1 MKKWKSY
8 FLAAI
13 AAICMLWI
21 FPEHTPA
28 ATNEAVISVEKGT
41 LGQGYII
48 EPTAV
53 TLQSGDTVKT
63 VTERVLEANGR
74 STLTTMNSTYGYYLQ
89 GISDPNRGTISIP
102 AFVQQMITA
111 KNLSVNVE
119 DIKNAQ
125 YLNEF
130 DYTPQS
136 GWMYCVNN
144 VYPEVGAAS
153 TKVSSGDV
161 IRWQFTLVGQGQDLK
176 EGDPSISASEKLNRD
191 NLYKTMAYIHKTSEL
206 MNRSDIRAAY
216 VSCINVLGNLTS
228 KKSDLTDYG
237 TLNLAAQNIGIISP
251 VDFVVGE
258 SNTSAK
264 VSYGTPAS
272 DITFPTSLIGQKNTI
287 SDTGINTINIWNVT
301 WQCADY
307 NPQKPGFY
315 DFKPIFQ
322 LNEAKYILKTNAS
335 LPTYKVT
342 VLKENGE
349 EPDPVVPDPI
359 VPDPVEP
366 KPVTPQEP
374 VVSGVNLSVGRKS
387 VNIAYAKKTLNL
399 NIRAEKGASVS
410 VKSAN
415 KKVVSI
421 DKKNRAVVCGTGK
434 TEITVTASLK
444 GKKTTVIK
452 IPVAVTPVK
461 QSAPVLKSAK
471 SRQLTVSW
479 KKDSRATG
487 YQIMYSTDKKFKKNC
502 KTVNIKKY
510 KTTRCTIKKL
520 AKNKRYYV
528 RIRSSKKVSGGNLC
542 GSWSTVKYIKV
553 KK

>member
-1 MKKWKSY
+1 MKKWKNY
-8 FLAAI
+8 FLAVI

-74 STLTTMNSTYGYYLQ
+74 SALTTMNSTYGYYLQ
-89 GISDPNRGTISIP
+89 GISDPDRGAISIP

-111 KNLSVNVE
+111 KKLSVNAE
-119 DIKNAQ
+119 DIKEPQ

-153 TKVSSGDV
+153 TKVNSGDV
-161 IRWQFTLVGQGQDLK
+161 IRWQFTMVGQGQDLK
-176 EGDPSISASEKLNRD
+176 EGDPSISANEKLNRD

-206 MNRSDIRAAY
+206 MNRSDIKAAY

-228 KKSDLTDYG
+228 KKSDLTNTGYG
-237 TLNLAAQNIGIISP
+237 TLNNAAQNIGIISS
-251 VDFVVGE
+251 VDFVAGE
-258 SNTSAK
+258 SNTSTK
-264 VSYGTPAS
+264 VSYGTPVS

-287 SDTGINTINIWNVT
+287 SGTGTYNIWDAT
-301 WQCADY
+301 WECADY
-307 NPQKPGFY
+307 DPQKPGFY
-315 DFKPIFQ
+315 DFKPVFQ
-322 LNEAKYILKTNAS
+322 LNEAQYILKTNAN
-335 LPTYKVT
+335 LPIYKVT

-349 EPDPVVPDPI
+349 EPDPVVPDR
-359 VPDPVEP
+359 VDP

-374 VVSGVNLSVGRKS
+374 TVSNVNLSVGRKT
-387 VNIAYAKKTLNL
+387 VKVAYAKKTLNL
-399 NIRAEKGASVS
+399 NIKAEKGASVS

-421 DKKNRAVVCGTGK
+421 DKKKRAVICGTGK
-434 TEITVTASLK
+434 TEITVTASLN
-444 GKKTTVIK
+444 GKKTTVLK
-452 IPVAVTPVK
+452 IPVSITPIR
-461 QSAPVLKSAK
+461 QSAPALKSSK
-471 SRQLTVSW
+471 SRQMTVSW
-479 KKDSRATG
+479 KKDTRATG
-487 YQIMYSTDKKFKKNC
+487 YQIMYSTDKKFRKNV

-510 KTTRCTIKKL
+510 KTTRCTVKKL
-520 AKNKRYYV
+520 ARNKRYYV
-528 RIRSSKKVSGGNLC
+528 RVRSYKKVSGGKLY
-542 GSWSTVKYIKV
+542 GSWSSTKNVKIK
-553 KK
+553 K

>member
-1 MKKWKSY
+1 MKKWKNY
-8 FLAAI
+8 FLTVI

-21 FPEHTPA
+21 FPEYTPA

-74 STLTTMNSTYGYYLQ
+74 SALTRTESYGYYIA
-89 GISDPNRGTISIP
+89 GISDPDRGAISIP

-111 KNLSVNVE
+111 KDLKVNTN
-119 DIKNAQ
+119 DIKEPQ

-130 DYTPQS
+130 DYTTQS

-153 TKVSSGDV
+153 TKVRSGDV
-161 IRWQFTLVGQGQDLK
+161 IRWQFTMVGQGQDLK
-176 EGDPSISASEKLNRD
+176 EGDPSISANEKLNRD

-206 MNRSDIRAAY
+206 MNRADIRTAY
-216 VSCINVLGNLTS
+216 ANCINVLGNLTS
-228 KKSDLTDYG
+228 KKSDMKDYG
-237 TLNLAAQNIGIISP
+237 TLNLAANNIGIISS
-251 VDFVVGE
+251 VDFVNGE

-264 VSYGTPAS
+264 VSYGTAAS

-287 SDTGINTINIWNVT
+287 KDTGTCSIWDLT
-301 WQCADY
+301 WKCADY
-307 NPQKPGFY
+307 DPQKPGFY
-315 DFKPIFQ
+315 DFKPVFQ
-322 LNEAKYILKTNAS
+322 LNEAQYILKTNATF
-335 LPTYKVT
+335 PIYKVT

-349 EPDPVVPDPI
+349 EPDPVVPDR
-359 VPDPVEP
+359 VDP

-374 VVSGVNLSVGRKS
+374 TVSNVNLSVGRKT
-387 VNIAYAKKTLNL
+387 VNVAYAKKILNL
-399 NIRAEKGASVS
+399 NIKAEKGASVS

-421 DKKNRAVVCGTGK
+421 DKKKRAVICGTGK
-434 TEITVTASLK
+434 TEITVTASLND
-444 GKKTTVIK
+444 KKTTVLK
-452 IPVAVTPVK
+452 IPVSITPIR
-461 QSAPVLKSAK
+461 QSVLALKSSK
-471 SRQLTVSW
+471 SRQMTVSW
-479 KKDSRATG
+479 KKDTRATG
-487 YQIMYSTDKKFKKNC
+487 YQIMYSTDKKFRKNV

-510 KTTRCTIKKL
+510 KTTRCTVKKL
-520 AKNKRYYV
+520 ARNKRSYV
-528 RIRSSKKVSGGNLC
+528 RVRSYKKVSGGKLY
-542 GSWSTVKYIKV
+542 GSWSSTKNVKIK
-553 KK
+553 K

>member
-1 MKKWKSY
+1 MKKWKNY
-8 FLAAI
+8 FLTVI

-21 FPEHTPA
+21 FPEYTPA

-74 STLTTMNSTYGYYLQ
+74 SALTRTESYGYYIA
-89 GISDPNRGTISIP
+89 GISDPDRGAISIP

-111 KNLSVNVE
+111 KDLKVNTN
-119 DIKNAQ
+119 DIKEPQ

-130 DYTPQS
+130 DYTTQS

-153 TKVSSGDV
+153 TKVQSGDV
-161 IRWQFTLVGQGQDLK
+161 IRWQFTMVGQGQDLK
-176 EGDPSISASEKLNRD
+176 EGDPSIFANEKLNRD

-206 MNRSDIRAAY
+206 MNRADIRTAY
-216 VSCINVLGNLTS
+216 ANCINVLGNLTS
-228 KKSDLTDYG
+228 KKSDLKDYG
-237 TLNLAAQNIGIISP
+237 TLNLAANNIGIISS
-251 VDFVVGE
+251 VDFVNGE

-264 VSYGTPAS
+264 VSYGTAAS

-287 SDTGINTINIWNVT
+287 KDTGTYSILNLT
-301 WQCADY
+301 WECANYD
-307 NPQKPGFY
+307 PQKPGFY
-315 DFKPIFQ
+315 DFKPVFQ
-322 LNEAKYILKTNAS
+322 LNEAQYILKTNAN
-335 LPTYKVT
+335 LPIYKVT

-349 EPDPVVPDPI
+349 EPDSVVPA
-359 VPDPVEP
+359 PVDP

-374 VVSGVNLSVGRKS
+374 TVSNVNLSVGRKT
-387 VNIAYAKKTLNL
+387 VKVAYAKKTLNL
-399 NIRAEKGASVS
+399 NIKAEKGASVS

-421 DKKNRAVVCGTGK
+421 DKKKRAVICGTGK

-444 GKKTTVIK
+444 GKKTTVLK
-452 IPVAVTPVK
+452 IPVSITPIR
-461 QSAPVLKSAK
+461 QSAPALKSSK
-471 SRQLTVSW
+471 SRQMTVSW
-479 KKDSRATG
+479 KKDTRATG
-487 YQIMYSTDKKFKKNC
+487 YQIMYSTDKKFRKNV

-510 KTTRCTIKKL
+510 KTTRCTVKKL
-520 AKNKRYYV
+520 ARNKRYYV
-528 RIRSSKKVSGGNLC
+528 RVRSYKKVSGGKLY
-542 GSWSTVKYIKV
+542 GSWSSTKNVKIK
-553 KK
+553 K

>member
-8 FLAAI
+8 FLAVI

-74 STLTTMNSTYGYYLQ
+74 SALTRTESYGYYIA
-89 GISDPNRGTISIP
+89 GISDPDRGAISIP

-111 KNLSVNVE
+111 KDLKVNTN
-119 DIKNAQ
+119 DIKEPQ

-130 DYTPQS
+130 DYTTQS

-144 VYPEVGAAS
+144 VYSEVGAAS
-153 TKVSSGDV
+153 TKVQSGDV
-161 IRWQFTLVGQGQDLK
+161 IRWQFTMVGQGQDLK
-176 EGDPSISASEKLNRD
+176 EGDPSIFANEKLNRD

-206 MNRSDIRAAY
+206 MNRADIRTAY
-216 VSCINVLGNLTS
+216 ANCINVLGNLTS
-228 KKSDLTDYG
+228 KKSDLKDYG
-237 TLNLAAQNIGIISP
+237 TLNLAANNIGIISS
-251 VDFVVGE
+251 VDFVNGE

-264 VSYGTPAS
+264 VSYGTAAS

-287 SDTGINTINIWNVT
+287 KDTGTYSILNLT
-301 WQCADY
+301 WECANYD
-307 NPQKPGFY
+307 PQKPGFY
-315 DFKPIFQ
+315 DFKPVFQ
-322 LNEAKYILKTNAS
+322 LNEAQYILKTNAN
-335 LPTYKVT
+335 LPIYKVT

-349 EPDPVVPDPI
+349 EPDSVVPA
-359 VPDPVEP
+359 PVDP

-374 VVSGVNLSVGRKS
+374 TVSNVNLSVGRKT
-387 VNIAYAKKTLNL
+387 VKVAYAKKTLNL
-399 NIRAEKGASVS
+399 NIKAEKGASVS

-421 DKKNRAVVCGTGK
+421 DKKKRAVICGTGK
-434 TEITVTASLK
+434 TEITVTASLN
-444 GKKTTVIK
+444 GKKTTVLK
-452 IPVAVTPVK
+452 IPVSITPIR
-461 QSAPVLKSAK
+461 QSAPALKSSK
-471 SRQLTVSW
+471 SRQMTVSW
-479 KKDSRATG
+479 KKDTRATG
-487 YQIMYSTDKKFKKNC
+487 YQIMYSTDKKFRKNC

-510 KTTRCTIKKL
+510 KTTRCTVKKL
-520 AKNKRYYV
+520 VRNKRYYV
-528 RIRSSKKVSGGNLC
+528 RVRSCKKVSGGKLYGN
-542 GSWSTVKYIKV
+542 WSSTKNVKIK
-553 KK
+553 K

>member
-8 FLAAI
+8 FLAVI

-63 VTERVLEANGR
+63 VTERVLEANSR
-74 STLTTMNSTYGYYLQ
+74 SALTTMNSTYGYYLQ
-89 GISDPNRGTISIP
+89 GISDPNRGAISIP

-216 VSCINVLGNLTS
+216 VSCIKVLGNLTS

-349 EPDPVVPDPI
+349 EPDPVVPDR
-359 VPDPVEP
+359 VDP

-374 VVSGVNLSVGRKS
+374 TVSNVNLSVGRKT
-387 VNIAYAKKTLNL
+387 VNVAYAKKTLNL
-399 NIRAEKGASVS
+399 NIKAEKGASVS

-421 DKKNRAVVCGTGK
+421 DKKKRAVICGTGK

-444 GKKTTVIK
+444 GKKTTVLK
-452 IPVAVTPVK
+452 IPVSITPIR
-461 QSAPVLKSAK
+461 QSAPALKSSK
-471 SRQLTVSW
+471 SRQMTVSW
-479 KKDSRATG
+479 KKDTRATG
-487 YQIMYSTDKKFKKNC
+487 YKIMYSTDKKFRKNV

-510 KTTRCTIKKL
+510 KTTRCTVKKL
-520 AKNKRYYV
+520 ARNKRYYV
-528 RIRSSKKVSGGNLC
+528 RVRSYKKVSGGKLY
-542 GSWSTVKYIKV
+542 GSWSSTKNVKIK
-553 KK
+553 K

>member
-8 FLAAI
+8 FLAVI

-63 VTERVLEANGR
+63 VTERVLEANSR
-74 STLTTMNSTYGYYLQ
+74 SALTTMNSTYGYYLQ
-89 GISDPNRGTISIP
+89 GISDPNRGAISIP

-349 EPDPVVPDPI
+349 EPDPVVPDR
-359 VPDPVEP
+359 VDP

-374 VVSGVNLSVGRKS
+374 TVSNVNLSVGRKT
-387 VNIAYAKKTLNL
+387 VNVAYAKKTLNL
-399 NIRAEKGASVS
+399 NIKAEKGASVS

-421 DKKNRAVVCGTGK
+421 DKKKRAVICGTGK

-444 GKKTTVIK
+444 GKKTTVLK
-452 IPVAVTPVK
+452 IPVSITPIR
-461 QSAPVLKSAK
+461 QSAPALKSSK
-471 SRQLTVSW
+471 SRQMTVSW
-479 KKDSRATG
+479 KKDTRATG
-487 YQIMYSTDKKFKKNC
+487 YQIMYSTDKKFRKNV

-510 KTTRCTIKKL
+510 KTTRCTVKKL
-520 AKNKRYYV
+520 ARNKRYYV
-528 RIRSSKKVSGGNLC
+528 RLRSYKKVSGGKLY
-542 GSWSTVKYIKV
+542 GSWSSMKNVKIK
-553 KK
+553 K

>member
-1 MKKWKSY
+1 MKKWKNY
-8 FLAAI
+8 FLTVI

-21 FPEHTPA
+21 FPEYTPA

-74 STLTTMNSTYGYYLQ
+74 SALTRTESYGYYIA
-89 GISDPNRGTISIP
+89 GISDPDRGAISIP

-111 KNLSVNVE
+111 KDLKVNTN
-119 DIKNAQ
+119 DIKEPQ

-130 DYTPQS
+130 DYTTQS

-153 TKVSSGDV
+153 TKVQSGDV
-161 IRWQFTLVGQGQDLK
+161 IRWQFTMVGQGQDLK
-176 EGDPSISASEKLNRD
+176 EGDPSISANEKMNRD

-206 MNRSDIRAAY
+206 MNRADIRTAY
-216 VSCINVLGNLTS
+216 ANCINVLGNLTS
-228 KKSDLTDYG
+228 KKSDLKDYG
-237 TLNLAAQNIGIISP
+237 TLNLAANNIGIISS
-251 VDFVVGE
+251 VDFVNGE

-264 VSYGTPAS
+264 VSYGTAAS

-287 SDTGINTINIWNVT
+287 KDTGTYSILNLT
-301 WQCADY
+301 WKCADY
-307 NPQKPGFY
+307 DPQKPGFY
-315 DFKPIFQ
+315 DFKPVFQ
-322 LNEAKYILKTNAS
+322 LNEAQYILKTNAN
-335 LPTYKVT
+335 LPIYKVT

-349 EPDPVVPDPI
+349 EPDSVVPA
-359 VPDPVEP
+359 PVDP

-374 VVSGVNLSVGRKS
+374 TVSNVNLSVGRKT
-387 VNIAYAKKTLNL
+387 VKVAYAKKTLNL
-399 NIRAEKGASVS
+399 NIKAEKGASVS

-421 DKKNRAVVCGTGK
+421 DKKKRAVICGTGK

-444 GKKTTVIK
+444 GKKTTVLK
-452 IPVAVTPVK
+452 IPVSITPIR
-461 QSAPVLKSAK
+461 QSVLALKSSK
-471 SRQLTVSW
+471 SRQMTVSW
-479 KKDSRATG
+479 KKDTRATG
-487 YQIMYSTDKKFKKNC
+487 YQIMYSTDKKFRKNV

-510 KTTRCTIKKL
+510 KTTHCTVKKL
-520 AKNKRYYV
+520 ARNKRYYV
-528 RIRSSKKVSGGNLC
+528 RVRSYKKVSGGKLY
-542 GSWSTVKYIKV
+542 GSWSSTKNVKIK
-553 KK
+553 K

>member
-8 FLAAI
+8 FMTVI

-41 LGQGYII
+41 LGQGYIV

-63 VTERVLEANGR
+63 VTERVLKANGR
-74 STLTTMNSTYGYYLQ
+74 SALTTMNSTYGYYLQ
-89 GISDPNRGTISIP
+89 GISDPDRGAISIP

-111 KNLSVNVE
+111 KDLKVNIN
-119 DIKNAQ
+119 DIKESQ

-130 DYTPQS
+130 DYTTQS

-153 TKVSSGDV
+153 TKLNSGDV
-161 IRWQFTLVGQGQDLK
+161 IRWQFTMVGQGQDLK
-176 EGDPSISASEKLNRD
+176 EGDPSISANEKLNRD

-206 MNRSDIRAAY
+206 MNRADIRTAY
-216 VSCINVLGNLTS
+216 ANCINVLGNLTS
-228 KKSDLTDYG
+228 KKSDLKDYG
-237 TLNLAAQNIGIISP
+237 TLNLAANNIGIISS
-251 VDFVVGE
+251 VDFVNGE

-264 VSYGTPAS
+264 VSYGTAAS

-287 SDTGINTINIWNVT
+287 KDTGTYSILNLT
-301 WQCADY
+301 WECADY
-307 NPQKPGFY
+307 DPQKPGFY
-315 DFKPIFQ
+315 DFKPVFQ
-322 LNEAKYILKTNAS
+322 LNETQYILKTNAN
-335 LPTYKVT
+335 LPIYKVT

-349 EPDPVVPDPI
+349 EPDSVVPA
-359 VPDPVEP
+359 PVDP

-374 VVSGVNLSVGRKS
+374 TVSNVNLSVGRKT
-387 VNIAYAKKTLNL
+387 VNVAYAKKTLNL
-399 NIRAEKGASVS
+399 NIKAEKGASVS

-421 DKKNRAVVCGTGK
+421 DKKKRAVICGTGK
-434 TEITVTASLK
+434 TEITVTASLN
-444 GKKTTVIK
+444 GKKTTVLK
-452 IPVAVTPVK
+452 IPVSITPIR
-461 QSAPVLKSAK
+461 QSVPALKSSK
-471 SRQLTVSW
+471 SRQMTVSW
-479 KKDSRATG
+479 KKDTRATV
-487 YQIMYSTDKKFKKNC
+487 YKIMYSTDKKFRKNV

-510 KTTRCTIKKL
+510 KTTRCTVKKL
-520 AKNKRYYV
+520 ARNKRYYV
-528 RIRSSKKVSGGNLC
+528 RVRSYKKVSGGKLY
-542 GSWSTVKYIKV
+542 GSWSSTKNVKIK
-553 KK
+553 K

>member
-8 FLAAI
+8 FLAVI

-74 STLTTMNSTYGYYLQ
+74 SALTRTESYGYYIA
-89 GISDPNRGTISIP
+89 GISDPDRGAVSIP

-111 KNLSVNVE
+111 KDLKVNTN
-119 DIKNAQ
+119 DIKEPQ

-130 DYTPQS
+130 DYTTQS

-153 TKVSSGDV
+153 TKVQSGDV
-161 IRWQFTLVGQGQDLK
+161 IRWQFTMVGQGQDLK
-176 EGDPSISASEKLNRD
+176 EGDPSISANEKLNRD

-206 MNRSDIRAAY
+206 MNRADIRTAY
-216 VSCINVLGNLTS
+216 ANCINVLGNLTS
-228 KKSDLTDYG
+228 KKSDLKDYG
-237 TLNLAAQNIGIISP
+237 TLNLAANNIGIISS
-251 VDFVVGE
+251 VDFVGGE
-258 SNTSAK
+258 SNTSVK

-272 DITFPTSLIGQKNTI
+272 DITFPTLLIGQKNTI
-287 SDTGINTINIWNVT
+287 KDTGTCSIWDLT
-301 WQCADY
+301 WKCADY
-307 NPQKPGFY
+307 DPQKPGFY
-315 DFKPIFQ
+315 DFKPVFQ
-322 LNEAKYILKTNAS
+322 LNEAQYILKTNATF
-335 LPTYKVT
+335 PIYKVT

-349 EPDPVVPDPI
+349 EPDSVVPA
-359 VPDPVEP
+359 PVDP

-374 VVSGVNLSVGRKS
+374 TVSNVNLSVGRKT
-387 VNIAYAKKTLNL
+387 VKVAYAKKTLNL
-399 NIRAEKGASVS
+399 NIKAEKGASVS

-421 DKKNRAVVCGTGK
+421 DKKKRAVICGTGK

-444 GKKTTVIK
+444 GKKTTVLK
-452 IPVAVTPVK
+452 IPVSITPIR
-461 QSAPVLKSAK
+461 QSVLALKSSK
-471 SRQLTVSW
+471 SRQMIVSW
-479 KKDSRATG
+479 KKDTRATG
-487 YQIMYSTDKKFKKNC
+487 YQIMYSTDKKFRKNV

-510 KTTRCTIKKL
+510 KTTRCTVKKL
-520 AKNKRYYV
+520 ARNKRYYV
-528 RIRSSKKVSGGNLC
+528 RVRSYKKVSGGKLY
-542 GSWSTVKYIKV
+542 GSWSSTKNVKIK
-553 KK
+553 K

>member
-8 FLAAI
+8 FMTVI

-41 LGQGYII
+41 LGQGYIV

-63 VTERVLEANGR
+63 VTERVLKANGR
-74 STLTTMNSTYGYYLQ
+74 SALTTMNSTYGYYLQ
-89 GISDPNRGTISIP
+89 GISDPDRGAISIP

-111 KNLSVNVE
+111 KDLKVNIN
-119 DIKNAQ
+119 DIKESQ

-130 DYTPQS
+130 DYTTQS

-153 TKVSSGDV
+153 TKVQSGDV
-161 IRWQFTLVGQGQDLK
+161 IRWQFTMVGQGQDLK
-176 EGDPSISASEKLNRD
+176 EGDPSIFANEKLNRD

-206 MNRSDIRAAY
+206 MNRADIRTAY
-216 VSCINVLGNLTS
+216 ANCINVLGNLTS
-228 KKSDLTDYG
+228 KKSDLKDYG
-237 TLNLAAQNIGIISP
+237 TLNLAANNIGIISS
-251 VDFVVGE
+251 VDFVNGE

-264 VSYGTPAS
+264 VSYGTAAS

-287 SDTGINTINIWNVT
+287 KDTGTYSILNLT
-301 WQCADY
+301 WECANYD
-307 NPQKPGFY
+307 PQKPGFY
-315 DFKPIFQ
+315 DFKPVFQ
-322 LNEAKYILKTNAS
+322 LNEAQYILKTNAN
-335 LPTYKVT
+335 LPIYKVT

-349 EPDPVVPDPI
+349 EPDSVVPA
-359 VPDPVEP
+359 PVDP

-374 VVSGVNLSVGRKS
+374 TVSNVNLSVGRKT
-387 VNIAYAKKTLNL
+387 VKVAYAKKTLNL
-399 NIRAEKGASVS
+399 NIKAEKGASVS

-421 DKKNRAVVCGTGK
+421 DKKKRAVICGTGK
-434 TEITVTASLK
+434 TEITVTASLN
-444 GKKTTVIK
+444 GKKTTVLK
-452 IPVAVTPVK
+452 IPVSITPIR
-461 QSAPVLKSAK
+461 QSAPALKSSK
-471 SRQLTVSW
+471 SRQMTVSW
-479 KKDSRATG
+479 KKDTRATG
-487 YQIMYSTDKKFKKNC
+487 YQIMYSTDKKFRKNV

-510 KTTRCTIKKL
+510 KTTRCTVKKL
-520 AKNKRYYV
+520 ARNKRYYV
-528 RIRSSKKVSGGNLC
+528 RVRSYKKVSGGKLY
-542 GSWSTVKYIKV
+542 GSWSSTKNVKIK
-553 KK
+553 K

>member
-8 FLAAI
+8 FLAVI
-13 AAICMLWI
+13 AVTCMLWI
-21 FPEHTPA
+21 FPEYTPA

-74 STLTTMNSTYGYYLQ
+74 SALTRTESYGYYIA
-89 GISDPNRGTISIP
+89 GISDPDRGAISIP

-111 KNLSVNVE
+111 KDLKVNTN
-119 DIKNAQ
+119 DIKEPQ

-130 DYTPQS
+130 DYTTQS

-153 TKVSSGDV
+153 TKVQSGDV
-161 IRWQFTLVGQGQDLK
+161 IRWQFTMVGQGQDLK
-176 EGDPSISASEKLNRD
+176 EGDPSIFANEKLNRD

-206 MNRSDIRAAY
+206 MNRADIRTAY
-216 VSCINVLGNLTS
+216 ANCINVLGNLTS
-228 KKSDLTDYG
+228 KKSDLKDYG
-237 TLNLAAQNIGIISP
+237 TLNLAANNIGIISS
-251 VDFVVGE
+251 VDFVNGE

-264 VSYGTPAS
+264 VSYGTAAS

-287 SDTGINTINIWNVT
+287 KDTGTYSILNLT
-301 WQCADY
+301 WECANYD
-307 NPQKPGFY
+307 PQKPGFY
-315 DFKPIFQ
+315 DFKPVFQ
-322 LNEAKYILKTNAS
+322 LNEAQYILKTNAN
-335 LPTYKVT
+335 LPIYKVT

-349 EPDPVVPDPI
+349 EPDSVVPA
-359 VPDPVEP
+359 PVDP

-374 VVSGVNLSVGRKS
+374 TVSNVNLSVGRKT
-387 VNIAYAKKTLNL
+387 VKVAYAKKTLNL
-399 NIRAEKGASVS
+399 NIKAEKGASVS

-421 DKKNRAVVCGTGK
+421 DKKKRAVICGTGK
-434 TEITVTASLK
+434 TEITVTASLN
-444 GKKTTVIK
+444 GKKTTVLK
-452 IPVAVTPVK
+452 IPVSITPIR
-461 QSAPVLKSAK
+461 QSAPALKSSK
-471 SRQLTVSW
+471 SRQMTVSW
-479 KKDSRATG
+479 KKDTRATG
-487 YQIMYSTDKKFKKNC
+487 YQIMYSTDKKFRKNV

-510 KTTRCTIKKL
+510 KTTHCTVKKL
-520 AKNKRYYV
+520 ARNKRYYV
-528 RIRSSKKVSGGNLC
+528 RVRSYKKVSGGKLYGN
-542 GSWSTVKYIKV
+542 WSSTKNVKIK
-553 KK
+553 K

>member
-8 FLAAI
+8 FLAVI

-74 STLTTMNSTYGYYLQ
+74 SALTRTESYGYYIA
-89 GISDPNRGTISIP
+89 GISDPDRGAISIP

-111 KNLSVNVE
+111 KDLKVNTN
-119 DIKNAQ
+119 DIKEPQ

-130 DYTPQS
+130 DYTTQS

-153 TKVSSGDV
+153 TKVQSGDV
-161 IRWQFTLVGQGQDLK
+161 IRWQFTMVGQGQDLK
-176 EGDPSISASEKLNRD
+176 EGDPSIFANEKLNRD

-206 MNRSDIRAAY
+206 MNRADIRTAY
-216 VSCINVLGNLTS
+216 ANCINVLGNLTS
-228 KKSDLTDYG
+228 KKSDLKDYG
-237 TLNLAAQNIGIISP
+237 TLNLAANNIGIISS
-251 VDFVVGE
+251 VDFVNGE

-264 VSYGTPAS
+264 VSYGTAAS

-287 SDTGINTINIWNVT
+287 KDTGTYSILNLT
-301 WQCADY
+301 WECANYD
-307 NPQKPGFY
+307 PQKPGFY
-315 DFKPIFQ
+315 DFKPVFQ
-322 LNEAKYILKTNAS
+322 LNEAQYILKTNAN
-335 LPTYKVT
+335 LPIYKVT

-349 EPDPVVPDPI
+349 EPDSVVPA
-359 VPDPVEP
+359 PVDP

-374 VVSGVNLSVGRKS
+374 TVSNVNLSVGRKT
-387 VNIAYAKKTLNL
+387 VKVAYAKKTLNL
-399 NIRAEKGASVS
+399 NIKAEKGASVS

-421 DKKNRAVVCGTGK
+421 DKKKRAVICGTGK
-434 TEITVTASLK
+434 TEITVTASLN
-444 GKKTTVIK
+444 GKKTTVLK
-452 IPVAVTPVK
+452 IPVSITPIR
-461 QSAPVLKSAK
+461 QSAPALKSSK
-471 SRQLTVSW
+471 SRQMTVSW
-479 KKDSRATG
+479 KKDTRATG
-487 YQIMYSTDKKFKKNC
+487 YQIMYSTDKKFRKNC

-510 KTTRCTIKKL
+510 KTTRCTVKKL
-520 AKNKRYYV
+520 VRNKRYYV
-528 RIRSSKKVSGGNLC
+528 RVRSCKKVSGGKLYGN
-542 GSWSTVKYIKV
+542 WSSTKNVKIK
-553 KK
+553 K

>member
-8 FLAAI
+8 FLAVI

-63 VTERVLEANGR
+63 VTERVLEANSR
-74 STLTTMNSTYGYYLQ
+74 SALTTMNSTYGYYLQ
-89 GISDPNRGTISIP
+89 GISDPNRGAISIP

-119 DIKNAQ
+119 DINNAQ

-349 EPDPVVPDPI
+349 EPDPVVPDR
-359 VPDPVEP
+359 VDP

-374 VVSGVNLSVGRKS
+374 TVSNVNLSVGRKT
-387 VNIAYAKKTLNL
+387 VNVAYAKKTLNL
-399 NIRAEKGASVS
+399 NIKAEKGASVS

-421 DKKNRAVVCGTGK
+421 DKKKRAVICGTGK

-444 GKKTTVIK
+444 GKKTTVLK
-452 IPVAVTPVK
+452 IPVSITPIR
-461 QSAPVLKSAK
+461 QSAPALKSSK
-471 SRQLTVSW
+471 SRQMTVSW
-479 KKDSRATG
+479 KKDTRVTG
-487 YQIMYSTDKKFKKNC
+487 YQIMYSTDKKFRKNV

-510 KTTRCTIKKL
+510 KTTRCTVKKL
-520 AKNKRYYV
+520 ARNKRYYV
-528 RIRSSKKVSGGNLC
+528 RLRSYKKVSGGKLY
-542 GSWSTVKYIKV
+542 GSWSSTKNVKIK
-553 KK
+553 K

>member
-8 FLAAI
+8 FLAVI

-74 STLTTMNSTYGYYLQ
+74 FTLTTMNSTYGYYLQ
-89 GISDPNRGTISIP
+89 GISDPNRGAISIP

-349 EPDPVVPDPI
+349 EPDPVVPDR
-359 VPDPVEP
+359 VDP

-374 VVSGVNLSVGRKS
+374 TVSNVNLSVGRKT
-387 VNIAYAKKTLNL
+387 VNVAYAKKTLNL
-399 NIRAEKGASVS
+399 NIKAEKGASVS

-421 DKKNRAVVCGTGK
+421 DKKKRAVICGTGK

-444 GKKTTVIK
+444 GKKTTVLK
-452 IPVAVTPVK
+452 IPVSITPIR
-461 QSAPVLKSAK
+461 QSAPALKSSK
-471 SRQLTVSW
+471 SRQMTVSW
-479 KKDSRATG
+479 KKDTRVTG
-487 YQIMYSTDKKFKKNC
+487 YQIMYSTDKKFRKNV

-510 KTTRCTIKKL
+510 KTTRCTVKKL
-520 AKNKRYYV
+520 ARNKRYYV
-528 RIRSSKKVSGGNLC
+528 RVRSYKKVSGGNLY
-542 GSWSTVKYIKV
+542 GSWSTVKYVKV
-553 KK
+553 K

>member
-8 FLAAI
+8 FLAVI

-63 VTERVLEANGR
+63 VTERVLEANSR
-74 STLTTMNSTYGYYLQ
+74 SALTTMNSTYGYYLQ
-89 GISDPNRGTISIP
+89 GISDPNRGAILIP

-349 EPDPVVPDPI
+349 EPDPVVPDR
-359 VPDPVEP
+359 VDP

-374 VVSGVNLSVGRKS
+374 TVSNVNLSVGRKT
-387 VNIAYAKKTLNL
+387 VNVAYAKKTLNL
-399 NIRAEKGASVS
+399 NIKAEKGASVS

-421 DKKNRAVVCGTGK
+421 DKKKRAVICGTGK

-444 GKKTTVIK
+444 GKKTTVLK
-452 IPVAVTPVK
+452 IPVSITPIR
-461 QSAPVLKSAK
+461 QSAPALKSSK
-471 SRQLTVSW
+471 SRQMTVSW
-479 KKDSRATG
+479 KKDTRATG
-487 YQIMYSTDKKFKKNC
+487 YQIMYSTDKKFRKNV
-502 KTVNIKKY
+502 KTINIKKY
-510 KTTRCTIKKL
+510 KTTRCTVKKL
-520 AKNKRYYV
+520 ARNKRYYV
-528 RIRSSKKVSGGNLC
+528 RLRSYKKVSGGKLY
-542 GSWSTVKYIKV
+542 GSWSSTKNVKIK
-553 KK
+553 K

>member
-8 FLAAI
+8 FLAVI

-63 VTERVLEANGR
+63 VTERVLEANSR
-74 STLTTMNSTYGYYLQ
+74 SALTTMNSTYGYYLQ
-89 GISDPNRGTISIP
+89 GISDPNRGAISIP

-191 NLYKTMAYIHKTSEL
+191 NLYKTMAYIHKTGEL

-349 EPDPVVPDPI
+349 EPDPVVPDR
-359 VPDPVEP
+359 VDP

-374 VVSGVNLSVGRKS
+374 TVSNVNLSVGRKT
-387 VNIAYAKKTLNL
+387 VNVAYAKKTLNL
-399 NIRAEKGASVS
+399 NIKAEKGASVS

-421 DKKNRAVVCGTGK
+421 DKKKRAVICGTGK

-444 GKKTTVIK
+444 GKKTTVLK
-452 IPVAVTPVK
+452 IPVSITPIR
-461 QSAPVLKSAK
+461 QSAPALKSSK
-471 SRQLTVSW
+471 SRQMTVSW
-479 KKDSRATG
+479 KKDTRATG
-487 YQIMYSTDKKFKKNC
+487 YQIMYSTDKKFRKNV
-502 KTVNIKKY
+502 KTINIKKY
-510 KTTRCTIKKL
+510 KTTRCTVKKL
-520 AKNKRYYV
+520 ARNKRYYV
-528 RIRSSKKVSGGNLC
+528 RLRSYKKVSGGKLY
-542 GSWSTVKYIKV
+542 GSWSSTKNVKIK
-553 KK
+553 K

>member
-1 MKKWKSY
+1 MKKWKNY
-8 FLAAI
+8 FLAVI

-74 STLTTMNSTYGYYLQ
+74 SALTRTEGYGYYIA
-89 GISDPNRGTISIP
+89 GISDPDRGAISIP

-111 KNLSVNVE
+111 KDLKVNTN
-119 DIKNAQ
+119 DIKEPQ

-130 DYTPQS
+130 DYTTQS

-153 TKVSSGDV
+153 TKVRSGDV
-161 IRWQFTLVGQGQDLK
+161 IRWQFTMVGQGQDLK
-176 EGDPSISASEKLNRD
+176 EGDPSISANEKLNRD

-206 MNRSDIRAAY
+206 MNRADIRTAY
-216 VSCINVLGNLTS
+216 ANCINVLGNLTS
-228 KKSDLTDYG
+228 KKSDLKDYG
-237 TLNLAAQNIGIISP
+237 TLNLVANNIGIISS
-251 VDFVVGE
+251 VDFVGGE
-258 SNTSAK
+258 SNTSVK
-264 VSYGTPAS
+264 VSYGTPAA
-272 DITFPTSLIGQKNTI
+272 DITFPTLLIGQKNTI
-287 SDTGINTINIWNVT
+287 KDTGTCSIWDLT
-301 WQCADY
+301 WKCADY
-307 NPQKPGFY
+307 DPQKPGFY
-315 DFKPIFQ
+315 DFKPVFQ
-322 LNEAKYILKTNAS
+322 LNEAQYILKTNATF
-335 LPTYKVT
+335 PIYKVT

-349 EPDPVVPDPI
+349 EPDSVVPA
-359 VPDPVEP
+359 PVDP

-374 VVSGVNLSVGRKS
+374 TVSNVNLSVGRKT
-387 VNIAYAKKTLNL
+387 VKVAYAKKTLNL
-399 NIRAEKGASVS
+399 NIKAEKGASVS

-421 DKKNRAVVCGTGK
+421 DKKKRAVICGTGK

-444 GKKTTVIK
+444 GKKTTVLK
-452 IPVAVTPVK
+452 IPVSITPIR
-461 QSAPVLKSAK
+461 QSVLALKSSK
-471 SRQLTVSW
+471 SRQMIVSW
-479 KKDSRATG
+479 KKDTRATG
-487 YQIMYSTDKKFKKNC
+487 YQIMYSTDKKFRKNV

-510 KTTRCTIKKL
+510 KTTHCTVKKL
-520 AKNKRYYV
+520 ARNKRYYV
-528 RIRSSKKVSGGNLC
+528 RVRSYKKVSGGKLY
-542 GSWSTVKYIKV
+542 GSWSSTKNVKIK
-553 KK
+553 K

>member
-8 FLAAI
+8 FLAVI

-74 STLTTMNSTYGYYLQ
+74 SALTRTESYGYYIA
-89 GISDPNRGTISIP
+89 GISDPDRGAISIP

-111 KNLSVNVE
+111 KDLKVNTN
-119 DIKNAQ
+119 DIKEPQ

-130 DYTPQS
+130 DYTTQS

-153 TKVSSGDV
+153 TKVQSGDV
-161 IRWQFTLVGQGQDLK
+161 IRWQFTMVGQGQDLK
-176 EGDPSISASEKLNRD
+176 EGDPSIFANEKLNRD

-206 MNRSDIRAAY
+206 MNRADIRTAY
-216 VSCINVLGNLTS
+216 ANCINVLGNLTS
-228 KKSDLTDYG
+228 KKSDLKDYG
-237 TLNLAAQNIGIISP
+237 TLNLAANNIGIISS
-251 VDFVVGE
+251 VDFVNGE

-264 VSYGTPAS
+264 VSYGTAAS

-287 SDTGINTINIWNVT
+287 KDTGTYSILNLT
-301 WQCADY
+301 WECANYD
-307 NPQKPGFY
+307 PQKPGFY
-315 DFKPIFQ
+315 DFKPVFQ
-322 LNEAKYILKTNAS
+322 LNEAQYILKTNAN
-335 LPTYKVT
+335 LPIYKVT

-349 EPDPVVPDPI
+349 EPDSVVPA
-359 VPDPVEP
+359 PVDP

-374 VVSGVNLSVGRKS
+374 TVSNVNLSVGRKT
-387 VNIAYAKKTLNL
+387 VKVAYAKKTLNL
-399 NIRAEKGASVS
+399 NIKAEKGASVS

-421 DKKNRAVVCGTGK
+421 DKKKRAVICGTGK
-434 TEITVTASLK
+434 TEITVTASLN
-444 GKKTTVIK
+444 GKKTTVLK
-452 IPVAVTPVK
+452 IPVSITPIR
-461 QSAPVLKSAK
+461 QSAPALKSSK
-471 SRQLTVSW
+471 SRQMIVSW
-479 KKDSRATG
+479 KKDTRATG
-487 YQIMYSTDKKFKKNC
+487 YQIMYSTDKKFRKNV

-510 KTTRCTIKKL
+510 KTTRCTVKKL
-520 AKNKRYYV
+520 ARNKRYYV
-528 RIRSSKKVSGGNLC
+528 RVRSYKKVSGGKLY
-542 GSWSTVKYIKV
+542 GSWSSTKNVKIK
-553 KK
+553 K

>member
-1 MKKWKSY
+1 MKKWKNY
-8 FLAAI
+8 FLTVI

-21 FPEHTPA
+21 FPEYTPA

-74 STLTTMNSTYGYYLQ
+74 SALTRTESYGYYIA
-89 GISDPNRGTISIP
+89 GISDPDRGAVSIP

-111 KNLSVNVE
+111 KDLKVNTN
-119 DIKNAQ
+119 DIKEPQ

-130 DYTPQS
+130 DYTTQS

-153 TKVSSGDV
+153 TKVRSGDV
-161 IRWQFTLVGQGQDLK
+161 IRWQFTMVGQGQDLK
-176 EGDPSISASEKLNRD
+176 EGDPSISANEKLNRD

-206 MNRSDIRAAY
+206 MNRADIRTAY
-216 VSCINVLGNLTS
+216 ANCINVLGNLTS
-228 KKSDLTDYG
+228 KKSDLKDYG
-237 TLNLAAQNIGIISP
+237 TLNLAANNIGIISS
-251 VDFVVGE
+251 VDFVGGE
-258 SNTSAK
+258 SNTSVK

-272 DITFPTSLIGQKNTI
+272 DITFPTLLIGQKNTI
-287 SDTGINTINIWNVT
+287 KDTNTCNIWDLT
-301 WQCADY
+301 WKCADY
-307 NPQKPGFY
+307 DPQKPGFY
-315 DFKPIFQ
+315 DFKPVFQ
-322 LNEAKYILKTNAS
+322 LNEAQYILKTNAN
-335 LPTYKVT
+335 LPIYKVT

-349 EPDPVVPDPI
+349 EPDSVVPA
-359 VPDPVEP
+359 PVDP

-374 VVSGVNLSVGRKS
+374 TVSNVNLSVGRKT
-387 VNIAYAKKTLNL
+387 VKVAYAKKTLNL
-399 NIRAEKGASVS
+399 NIKAEKGASVS

-421 DKKNRAVVCGTGK
+421 DKKKRAVICGTGK

-444 GKKTTVIK
+444 GKKTTVLK
-452 IPVAVTPVK
+452 IPVSITPIR
-461 QSAPVLKSAK
+461 QSVLALKSSK
-471 SRQLTVSW
+471 SRQMTVSW
-479 KKDSRATG
+479 KKDTRATG
-487 YQIMYSTDKKFKKNC
+487 YQIMYSTDKKFRKNV

-510 KTTRCTIKKL
+510 KTTRCTVKKL
-520 AKNKRYYV
+520 ARNKRYYV
-528 RIRSSKKVSGGNLC
+528 RVRSYKKVSGGKLY
-542 GSWSTVKYIKV
+542 GSWSSTKNVKIK
-553 KK
+553 K

>member
-8 FLAAI
+8 FLAVI

-74 STLTTMNSTYGYYLQ
+74 SALTRTESYGYYIA
-89 GISDPNRGTISIP
+89 GISDPDRGAISIP

-111 KNLSVNVE
+111 KDLKVNTN
-119 DIKNAQ
+119 DIKEPQ

-130 DYTPQS
+130 DYTTQS

-153 TKVSSGDV
+153 TKVQSGDV
-161 IRWQFTLVGQGQDLK
+161 IRWQFTMVGQGQDLK
-176 EGDPSISASEKLNRD
+176 EGDPSIFANEKLNRD

-206 MNRSDIRAAY
+206 MNRADIRTAY
-216 VSCINVLGNLTS
+216 ANCINVLGNLTS
-228 KKSDLTDYG
+228 KKSDLKDYG
-237 TLNLAAQNIGIISP
+237 TLNLAANNIGIISS
-251 VDFVVGE
+251 VDFVNGE

-264 VSYGTPAS
+264 VSYGTAAS

-287 SDTGINTINIWNVT
+287 KDTGTYSILNLT
-301 WQCADY
+301 WECANYD
-307 NPQKPGFY
+307 PQKPGFY
-315 DFKPIFQ
+315 DFKPVFQ
-322 LNEAKYILKTNAS
+322 LNEAQYILKTNAN
-335 LPTYKVT
+335 LPIYKVT

-349 EPDPVVPDPI
+349 EPDPVVPDR
-359 VPDPVEP
+359 VDP

-374 VVSGVNLSVGRKS
+374 TVSNVNLSVGRKT
-387 VNIAYAKKTLNL
+387 VKVAYAKKTLNL
-399 NIRAEKGASVS
+399 NIKAEKGASVS

-421 DKKNRAVVCGTGK
+421 DKKKRAVICGTGK
-434 TEITVTASLK
+434 TEITVTASLN
-444 GKKTTVIK
+444 GKKTTVLK
-452 IPVAVTPVK
+452 IPVSITPIR
-461 QSAPVLKSAK
+461 QSAPALKSSK
-471 SRQLTVSW
+471 SRQMTVSW
-479 KKDSRATG
+479 KKDTRATG
-487 YQIMYSTDKKFKKNC
+487 YQIMYSTDKKFRKNV

-510 KTTRCTIKKL
+510 KTTRCTVKKL
-520 AKNKRYYV
+520 ARNKRYYV
-528 RIRSSKKVSGGNLC
+528 RVRSYKKVSGGKLY
-542 GSWSTVKYIKV
+542 GSWSSMKNVKIK
-553 KK
+553 K

>member
-8 FLAAI
+8 FMTVI

-41 LGQGYII
+41 LGQGYIV

-63 VTERVLEANGR
+63 VTERVLKANGR
-74 STLTTMNSTYGYYLQ
+74 SALTTMNSTYGYYLQ
-89 GISDPNRGTISIP
+89 GISDPDRGAISIP

-111 KNLSVNVE
+111 KDLKVNIN
-119 DIKNAQ
+119 DIKESQ

-130 DYTPQS
+130 DYTTQS

-153 TKVSSGDV
+153 TKLNSGDV
-161 IRWQFTLVGQGQDLK
+161 IRWQFTMVGQGQDLK
-176 EGDPSISASEKLNRD
+176 EGDPSISANEKLNRD

-206 MNRSDIRAAY
+206 MNRADIRTAY
-216 VSCINVLGNLTS
+216 ANCINVLGNLTS
-228 KKSDLTDYG
+228 KKSDLKDYG
-237 TLNLAAQNIGIISP
+237 TLNLAANNIGIISS
-251 VDFVVGE
+251 VDFVNGE

-264 VSYGTPAS
+264 VSYGTAAS

-287 SDTGINTINIWNVT
+287 KDTGTYSILNLT
-301 WQCADY
+301 WECADY
-307 NPQKPGFY
+307 DPQKPGFY
-315 DFKPIFQ
+315 DFKPVFQ
-322 LNEAKYILKTNAS
+322 LNETQYILKTNAN
-335 LPTYKVT
+335 LPIYKVT

-349 EPDPVVPDPI
+349 EPDSVVPA
-359 VPDPVEP
+359 PVDP

-374 VVSGVNLSVGRKS
+374 TVSNVNLSVGRKT
-387 VNIAYAKKTLNL
+387 VNVAYAKKTINL
-399 NIRAEKGASVS
+399 NIKAEKGASVS

-421 DKKNRAVVCGTGK
+421 DKKKRAVICGTGK
-434 TEITVTASLK
+434 TEITVTASLN
-444 GKKTTVIK
+444 GKKTTVLK
-452 IPVAVTPVK
+452 IPVSITPIR
-461 QSAPVLKSAK
+461 QSVPALKSSK
-471 SRQLTVSW
+471 SRQMTVSW
-479 KKDSRATG
+479 KKDTRATG
-487 YQIMYSTDKKFKKNC
+487 YQIMYSTDKKFRKNV

-510 KTTRCTIKKL
+510 KTTRCTVKKL
-520 AKNKRYYV
+520 ARNKRYYV
-528 RIRSSKKVSGGNLC
+528 RVRSYKKVSGGKLY
-542 GSWSTVKYIKV
+542 GSWSSTKNVKIK
-553 KK
+553 K

>member
-1 MKKWKSY
+1 MKKWKNY
-8 FLAAI
+8 FLTVI

-21 FPEHTPA
+21 FPEYTSA

-74 STLTTMNSTYGYYLQ
+74 SALTRTESYGYYIA
-89 GISDPNRGTISIP
+89 GISDPDRGAVSIP

-111 KNLSVNVE
+111 KDLKVNTN
-119 DIKNAQ
+119 DIKEPQ

-130 DYTPQS
+130 DYTTQS

-153 TKVSSGDV
+153 TKVRSGDV
-161 IRWQFTLVGQGQDLK
+161 IRWQFTMVGQGQDLK
-176 EGDPSISASEKLNRD
+176 EGDPSISANEKLNRD

-206 MNRSDIRAAY
+206 MNRADIRTAY
-216 VSCINVLGNLTS
+216 ANCINVLGNLTS
-228 KKSDLTDYG
+228 KKSDLKDYG
-237 TLNLAAQNIGIISP
+237 TLNLAANNIGIISS
-251 VDFVVGE
+251 VDFVGGE
-258 SNTSAK
+258 SNTSVK

-272 DITFPTSLIGQKNTI
+272 DITFPTLLIEQKNTI
-287 SDTGINTINIWNVT
+287 KDTSTCNIWDLT
-301 WQCADY
+301 WKCADY
-307 NPQKPGFY
+307 DPQKPGFY
-315 DFKPIFQ
+315 DFKPVFQ
-322 LNEAKYILKTNAS
+322 LNEAQYILKTNATF
-335 LPTYKVT
+335 PIYKVT

-349 EPDPVVPDPI
+349 EPDSVVPA
-359 VPDPVEP
+359 PVDP

-374 VVSGVNLSVGRKS
+374 TVSNVNLSVGRKT
-387 VNIAYAKKTLNL
+387 VKVAYAKKTLNL
-399 NIRAEKGASVS
+399 NIKAEKGASVS

-421 DKKNRAVVCGTGK
+421 DKKKRAVICGTGK

-444 GKKTTVIK
+444 GKKTTVLK
-452 IPVAVTPVK
+452 IPVSITPIR
-461 QSAPVLKSAK
+461 QSVLALKSSK
-471 SRQLTVSW
+471 SRQMIVSW
-479 KKDSRATG
+479 KKDTRATG
-487 YQIMYSTDKKFKKNC
+487 YQIMYSTDKKFRKNV

-510 KTTRCTIKKL
+510 KTTHCTVKKL
-520 AKNKRYYV
+520 ARNKRYYV
-528 RIRSSKKVSGGNLC
+528 RVRSYKKVSGGKLY
-542 GSWSTVKYIKV
+542 GSWSSTKNVKIK
-553 KK
+553 K

>member
-1 MKKWKSY
+1 MKKWKNY
-8 FLAAI
+8 FLAVI

-74 STLTTMNSTYGYYLQ
+74 SALTTMNSTYGYYLQ
-89 GISDPNRGTISIP
+89 GISDPNRGAISIP

-111 KNLSVNVE
+111 KNLSVNTE
-119 DIKNAQ
+119 DIKEPQ

-153 TKVSSGDV
+153 TKVNSGDV
-161 IRWQFTLVGQGQDLK
+161 IRWQFTMVGQGQDLK
-176 EGDPSISASEKLNRD
+176 EGDPSISANEKLNRD

-206 MNRSDIRAAY
+206 MNRADIRTAY
-216 VSCINVLGNLTS
+216 ANCINVLGNLTS
-228 KKSDLTDYG
+228 KKSDLKDYG
-237 TLNLAAQNIGIISP
+237 TLNLAANNIGIISS
-251 VDFVVGE
+251 VDFVNGE

-264 VSYGTPAS
+264 VSYGTAAS

-287 SDTGINTINIWNVT
+287 KDTGTCSIWDLT
-301 WQCADY
+301 WKCADY
-307 NPQKPGFY
+307 DPQKPGFY
-315 DFKPIFQ
+315 DFKPVFQ
-322 LNEAKYILKTNAS
+322 LNEAQYILKTNAS

-349 EPDPVVPDPI
+349 DPDPVVPDPI
-359 VPDPVEP
+359 VPEPVDP

-374 VVSGVNLSVGRKS
+374 TVSSVNLTVGRKT

-399 NIRAEKGASVS
+399 NIKAEKGASVS

-415 KKVVSI
+415 KKVISI
-421 DKKNRAVVCGTGK
+421 NKKKRAVICGTGK
-434 TEITVTASLK
+434 TEITVTASLN
-444 GKKTTVIK
+444 GKKTTVLK
-452 IPVAVTPVK
+452 IPVSITPIR
-461 QSAPVLKSAK
+461 QSVLALKSSK
-471 SRQLTVSW
+471 SRQMTVSW
-479 KKDSRATG
+479 KKDTRATG
-487 YQIMYSTDKKFKKNC
+487 YQVMYSTDKKFRKNV

-510 KTTRCTIKKL
+510 KTTHCTVKKL
-520 AKNKRYYV
+520 ARNKRYYV
-528 RIRSSKKVSGGNLC
+528 RVRSYKKVSGGKLY
-542 GSWSTVKYIKV
+542 GSWSSTKNVKIK
-553 KK
+553 K

>member
-8 FLAAI
+8 FLAVI

-63 VTERVLEANGR
+63 VTERVLEANSR
-74 STLTTMNSTYGYYLQ
+74 SALTTMNSTYGYYLQ
-89 GISDPNRGTISIP
+89 GISDPNRGAISIP
-102 AFVQQMITA
+102 AFVQQRITA

-216 VSCINVLGNLTS
+216 VSCIKVLGNLTS

-349 EPDPVVPDPI
+349 EPDPVVPDR
-359 VPDPVEP
+359 VDP

-374 VVSGVNLSVGRKS
+374 TVSNVNLSVGRKT
-387 VNIAYAKKTLNL
+387 VNVAYAKKTLNL
-399 NIRAEKGASVS
+399 NIKAEKGASVS

-421 DKKNRAVVCGTGK
+421 DKKKRAVICGTGK

-444 GKKTTVIK
+444 GKKTTVLK
-452 IPVAVTPVK
+452 IPVSITPIR
-461 QSAPVLKSAK
+461 QSAPALKSSK
-471 SRQLTVSW
+471 SRQMTVSW
-479 KKDSRATG
+479 KKDTRATG
-487 YQIMYSTDKKFKKNC
+487 YQIMYSTDKKFRKNV

-510 KTTRCTIKKL
+510 KTTRCTVKKL
-520 AKNKRYYV
+520 ARNKRYYV
-528 RIRSSKKVSGGNLC
+528 RVRSYKKVSGGKLY
-542 GSWSTVKYIKV
+542 GSWSSTKNVKIK
-553 KK
+553 K

>member
-8 FLAAI
+8 FLAVI

-74 STLTTMNSTYGYYLQ
+74 SALTRTESYGYYIA
-89 GISDPNRGTISIP
+89 GISDPDRGAISIP

-111 KNLSVNVE
+111 KDLKVNTN
-119 DIKNAQ
+119 DIKEPQ

-130 DYTPQS
+130 DYTTQS

-153 TKVSSGDV
+153 TKVRSGDV
-161 IRWQFTLVGQGQDLK
+161 IRWQFTMVGQGQDLK
-176 EGDPSISASEKLNRD
+176 EGDPSIFANEKLNRD

-206 MNRSDIRAAY
+206 MNRADIRTAY
-216 VSCINVLGNLTS
+216 ANCINVLGNLTS
-228 KKSDLTDYG
+228 KKSDLKDYG
-237 TLNLAAQNIGIISP
+237 TLNLAANNIGIISS
-251 VDFVVGE
+251 VDFVGGE
-258 SNTSAK
+258 SNTSVK

-272 DITFPTSLIGQKNTI
+272 DITFPTLLIGQKNTI
-287 SDTGINTINIWNVT
+287 KDTNTCNIWDLT
-301 WQCADY
+301 WKCADY
-307 NPQKPGFY
+307 DPQKPGFY
-315 DFKPIFQ
+315 DFKPVFQ
-322 LNEAKYILKTNAS
+322 LNEAQYILKTNAN
-335 LPTYKVT
+335 LPIYKVT

-349 EPDPVVPDPI
+349 EPDSVVPA
-359 VPDPVEP
+359 PVDP

-374 VVSGVNLSVGRKS
+374 TVSNVNLSVGRKT
-387 VNIAYAKKTLNL
+387 VKVAYAKKTLNL
-399 NIRAEKGASVS
+399 NIKAEKGASVS

-421 DKKNRAVVCGTGK
+421 DKKKRAVICGTGK
-434 TEITVTASLK
+434 TEITVTASLN
-444 GKKTTVIK
+444 GKKTTVLK
-452 IPVAVTPVK
+452 IPVSITPIR
-461 QSAPVLKSAK
+461 QSAPALKSSK
-471 SRQLTVSW
+471 SRQMTVSW
-479 KKDSRATG
+479 KKDTRATG
-487 YQIMYSTDKKFKKNC
+487 YQIMYSTDKKFRKNV

-510 KTTRCTIKKL
+510 KTTRCTVKKL
-520 AKNKRYYV
+520 ARNKRYYV
-528 RIRSSKKVSGGNLC
+528 RVRSYKKVSGGKLY
-542 GSWSTVKYIKV
+542 GSWSSTKNVKIK
-553 KK
+553 K

>member
-1 MKKWKSY
+1 MKKWKNY
-8 FLAAI
+8 FLTVI

-21 FPEHTPA
+21 FPEYTSA

-74 STLTTMNSTYGYYLQ
+74 SALTRTESYGYYIA
-89 GISDPNRGTISIP
+89 GISDPDRGAISIP

-111 KNLSVNVE
+111 KDLKVNTN
-119 DIKNAQ
+119 DIKEPQ

-130 DYTPQS
+130 DYTTQS

-153 TKVSSGDV
+153 TKVQSGDV
-161 IRWQFTLVGQGQDLK
+161 IRWQFTMVGQGQDLK
-176 EGDPSISASEKLNRD
+176 EGDPSISANEKLNRD

-206 MNRSDIRAAY
+206 MNRADIRTAY
-216 VSCINVLGNLTS
+216 ANCINVLGNLTS
-228 KKSDLTDYG
+228 KKSDLKDYG
-237 TLNLAAQNIGIISP
+237 TLNLAANNIGIISS
-251 VDFVVGE
+251 VDFVNGE

-264 VSYGTPAS
+264 VSYGTAAS

-287 SDTGINTINIWNVT
+287 KDTGTYSILNLT
-301 WQCADY
+301 WECADY
-307 NPQKPGFY
+307 DPQKPGFY
-315 DFKPIFQ
+315 DFKPVFQ
-322 LNEAKYILKTNAS
+322 LNEAQYILKTNAN
-335 LPTYKVT
+335 LPIYKVT

-349 EPDPVVPDPI
+349 EPDPVVPDR
-359 VPDPVEP
+359 VDP

-374 VVSGVNLSVGRKS
+374 TVSNVNLSVGRKT
-387 VNIAYAKKTLNL
+387 VKVAYAKKTLNL
-399 NIRAEKGASVS
+399 NIKAEKGASVS

-421 DKKNRAVVCGTGK
+421 DKKKRAVICGTGK

-444 GKKTTVIK
+444 GKKTTVLK
-452 IPVAVTPVK
+452 IPVSITPIR
-461 QSAPVLKSAK
+461 QSVLALKSSK
-471 SRQLTVSW
+471 SRQMTVSW
-479 KKDSRATG
+479 KKDTRATG
-487 YQIMYSTDKKFKKNC
+487 YQIMYSTDKKFRKNV

-510 KTTRCTIKKL
+510 KTTHCTVKKL
-520 AKNKRYYV
+520 ARNKRYYV
-528 RIRSSKKVSGGNLC
+528 RVRSYKKVSGGKLY
-542 GSWSTVKYIKV
+542 GSWSSTKNVKIK
-553 KK
+553 K

>member
-1 MKKWKSY
+1 MKKWKNY
-8 FLAAI
+8 FLTVI

-21 FPEHTPA
+21 FPEYTPA

-74 STLTTMNSTYGYYLQ
+74 SALTRTESYGYYIA
-89 GISDPNRGTISIP
+89 GISDPDRGAISIP

-111 KNLSVNVE
+111 KDLKVNTN
-119 DIKNAQ
+119 DIKEPQ

-130 DYTPQS
+130 DYTTQS

-153 TKVSSGDV
+153 TKVQSGDV
-161 IRWQFTLVGQGQDLK
+161 IRWQFTMVGQGQDLK
-176 EGDPSISASEKLNRD
+176 EGDPSISANEKLNRD

-206 MNRSDIRAAY
+206 MNRADIRTAY
-216 VSCINVLGNLTS
+216 ANCINVLGNLTS
-228 KKSDLTDYG
+228 KKSDLKDYG
-237 TLNLAAQNIGIISP
+237 TLNLAANNIGIISS
-251 VDFVVGE
+251 VDFVNGE

-264 VSYGTPAS
+264 VSYGTAAS

-287 SDTGINTINIWNVT
+287 KDTGTYSILNLT
-301 WQCADY
+301 WECANYD
-307 NPQKPGFY
+307 PQKPGVY
-315 DFKPIFQ
+315 DFKPVFQ
-322 LNEAKYILKTNAS
+322 LNEAQYILKTNATF
-335 LPTYKVT
+335 PIYKVT

-349 EPDPVVPDPI
+349 EPDPVVPA
-359 VPDPVEP
+359 PVDP

-374 VVSGVNLSVGRKS
+374 TVSNVNLSVGRKT
-387 VNIAYAKKTLNL
+387 VKVAYAKKTLNL
-399 NIRAEKGASVS
+399 NIKAEKGASVS

-421 DKKNRAVVCGTGK
+421 DKKKRAVICGTGK
-434 TEITVTASLK
+434 TEITVTASLN
-444 GKKTTVIK
+444 GKKTTVLK
-452 IPVAVTPVK
+452 IPVSITPIR
-461 QSAPVLKSAK
+461 QSASALKSSK
-471 SRQLTVSW
+471 SRQMTVSW
-479 KKDSRATG
+479 KKDTRATG
-487 YQIMYSTDKKFKKNC
+487 YQIMYSTDKKFRKNV

-510 KTTRCTIKKL
+510 KTTRCTVKKL
-520 AKNKRYYV
+520 ARNKRYYV
-528 RIRSSKKVSGGNLC
+528 RVRSYKKVSGGKLY
-542 GSWSTVKYIKV
+542 GSWSSTKNVKIK
-553 KK
+553 K

>member
-8 FLAAI
+8 FLAVI

-74 STLTTMNSTYGYYLQ
+74 SALTRTESYGYYIA
-89 GISDPNRGTISIP
+89 GISDPDRGAISIP

-111 KNLSVNVE
+111 KDLKVNTN
-119 DIKNAQ
+119 DIKEPQ

-130 DYTPQS
+130 DYTTQS

-153 TKVSSGDV
+153 TKVQSGDV
-161 IRWQFTLVGQGQDLK
+161 IRWQFTMVGQGQDLK
-176 EGDPSISASEKLNRD
+176 EGDPSIFANEKLNRD

-206 MNRSDIRAAY
+206 MNRADIRTAY
-216 VSCINVLGNLTS
+216 ANCINVLGNLTS
-228 KKSDLTDYG
+228 KKSDLKDYG
-237 TLNLAAQNIGIISP
+237 TLNLAANNIGIISS
-251 VDFVVGE
+251 VDFVNGE

-264 VSYGTPAS
+264 VSYGTAAS

-287 SDTGINTINIWNVT
+287 KDTGTYSILNLT
-301 WQCADY
+301 WECANYD
-307 NPQKPGFY
+307 PQKPGFY
-315 DFKPIFQ
+315 DFKPVFQ
-322 LNEAKYILKTNAS
+322 LNEAQYILKTNAN
-335 LPTYKVT
+335 LPIYKVT

-349 EPDPVVPDPI
+349 EPDSVVPA
-359 VPDPVEP
+359 PVDP

-374 VVSGVNLSVGRKS
+374 TVSNVNLSVGRKT
-387 VNIAYAKKTLNL
+387 VKVAYAKKTLNL
-399 NIRAEKGASVS
+399 NIKAEKGASVS

-421 DKKNRAVVCGTGK
+421 DKKKRAVICGTGK
-434 TEITVTASLK
+434 TEITVTASLN
-444 GKKTTVIK
+444 GKKTTVLK
-452 IPVAVTPVK
+452 IPVSITPIR
-461 QSAPVLKSAK
+461 QSAPALKSSK
-471 SRQLTVSW
+471 SRQMTVSW
-479 KKDSRATG
+479 KKDTRATG
-487 YQIMYSTDKKFKKNC
+487 YQIMYSTDKKFRKNV

-510 KTTRCTIKKL
+510 KTIRCTVKKL
-520 AKNKRYYV
+520 ARNKRYYV
-528 RIRSSKKVSGGNLC
+528 RVRSYKKVSGGKLY
-542 GSWSTVKYIKV
+542 GSWSSTKNVKIK
-553 KK
+553 K

>member
-8 FLAAI
+8 FLAVI

-74 STLTTMNSTYGYYLQ
+74 SALTRTESYGYYIA
-89 GISDPNRGTISIP
+89 GISDPDRGAISIP

-111 KNLSVNVE
+111 KDLKVNTN
-119 DIKNAQ
+119 DIKEPQ

-130 DYTPQS
+130 DYTTQS

-153 TKVSSGDV
+153 TKVQSGDV
-161 IRWQFTLVGQGQDLK
+161 IRWQFTMVGQGQDLK
-176 EGDPSISASEKLNRD
+176 EGDPSIFANEKLNRD

-206 MNRSDIRAAY
+206 MNRADIRTAY
-216 VSCINVLGNLTS
+216 ANCINVLGNLTS
-228 KKSDLTDYG
+228 KKSDLKDYG
-237 TLNLAAQNIGIISP
+237 TLNLAANNIGIISS
-251 VDFVVGE
+251 VDFVNGE

-264 VSYGTPAS
+264 VSYGTAAS

-287 SDTGINTINIWNVT
+287 KDTGTYSILNLIWE
-301 WQCADY
+301 CANYD
-307 NPQKPGFY
+307 PQKPGFY
-315 DFKPIFQ
+315 DFKPVFQ
-322 LNEAKYILKTNAS
+322 LNEAQYILKTNAN
-335 LPTYKVT
+335 LPIYKVT

-349 EPDPVVPDPI
+349 EPDSVVPA
-359 VPDPVEP
+359 PVDP

-374 VVSGVNLSVGRKS
+374 TVSNVNLSVGRKT
-387 VNIAYAKKTLNL
+387 VKVAYAKKTLNL
-399 NIRAEKGASVS
+399 NIKAEKGASVS

-421 DKKNRAVVCGTGK
+421 DKKKRAVICGTGK
-434 TEITVTASLK
+434 TEITVTASLN
-444 GKKTTVIK
+444 GKKTTVLK
-452 IPVAVTPVK
+452 IPVSITPIR
-461 QSAPVLKSAK
+461 QSAPALKSSK
-471 SRQLTVSW
+471 SRQMTVSW
-479 KKDSRATG
+479 KKDTRATG
-487 YQIMYSTDKKFKKNC
+487 YQIMYSTDKKFRKNV

-510 KTTRCTIKKL
+510 KTTRCTVKKL
-520 AKNKRYYV
+520 ARNKRYYV
-528 RIRSSKKVSGGNLC
+528 RVRSYKKVSGGKLY
-542 GSWSTVKYIKV
+542 GSWSSTKNVKIK
-553 KK
+553 K